1 MASDRN
7 NLRRDLRNRRRQL
20 SLLQQ
25 QSAADR
31 LYHLVM
37 RWNLFMKSGRIAF
50 YFASDGE
57 IDPLA
62 ILFRALQMGKACYL
76 PVLSPY
82 QHNKVCFAPFRKGDA
97 LQPNRWG
104 ILEPVASVRSFIAPW
119 SLNLVFVPLVGFDA
133 TGNRLGMG
141 KGYYDRTFA
150 FRARRDGP
158 APRLIGLA
166 HECQR
171 AEAIPVSDWDIPLD
185 GVVSDR
191 GIYEAMT
198 PAAVTIAACC

>member
-1 MASDRN
+1 MGSDRN
-7 NLRRDLRNRRRQL
+7 NLRSELRRRRKLL
-20 SLLQQ
+20 SPAGQH
-25 QSAADR
+25 AAAER
-31 LYHLVM
+31 LYRRVVS
-37 RWNLFMKSGRIAF
+37 WNLFLRSRRMAF

-76 PVLSPY
+76 PVLSPR
-82 QHNKVCFAPFRKGDA
+82 QHGKVCFAPFHQGDV

-104 ILEPVASVRSFIAPW
+104 ILEPVASQRKFIAPQ

-133 TGNRLGMG
+133 SGNRLGMG

-150 FRARRDGP
+150 FRTRSSGP
-158 APRLIGLA
+158 SPRLIGLA

-171 AEAIPVSDWDIPLD
+171 ADAIPVSEWDIPLD
-185 GVVSDR
+185 GVVSDQR
-191 GIYEAMT
+191 IYL
-198 PAAVTIAACC
+198 PR